1 MAKVTFD
8 GEQKLII
15 VNAGQTMLDVK
26 EDVYSAWKTWAVQ
39 GTNTRFLLAFSAI
52 GGDQISEGKFL
63 GTTYF
68 LENGWKIRP
77 FEGDHLLTVSGN
89 MYSRDGSS
97 PFVST
102 VGNFN
107 VLISMNRSNLV
118 DVVVVSGTRSF
129 AM

>member
-1 MAKVTFD
+1 
-8 GEQKLII
+8 
-15 VNAGQTMLDVK
+15 MLDVK